1 MNKVWTLDVK
11 QNDSGEHFIEFPEEA
26 LVGTGWKE
34 GDTIRWIDNKDGS
47 WTLMKRETQYVL
59 VETVQMFRHRY
70 VVEVPTGKAEWA
82 LDTVSME
89 EAKEFSQKH
98 LGETISCHRV
108 LDGLDELIKICDE
121 DNDYVKSWP
130 VEKKIE
136 AFVTSL
142 VKENE

>member
-1 MNKVWTLDVK
+1 M
-11 QNDSGEHFIEFPEEA
+11 
-26 LVGTGWKE
+26 
-34 GDTIRWIDNKDGS
+34 
-47 WTLMKRETQYVL
+47 
-59 VETVQMFRHRY
+59 
-70 VVEVPTGKAEWA
+70 PTGKAEWA

-142 VKENE
+142 VKESE